1 MADLPSETWFIIVYL
16 TVMWVAAALSFAMAD
31 QQATSHDP
39 FRPDNAVM
47 LLVDYQTG
55 VLQGVQNRDPTVLKN
70 QIVALADTAKLYDLP
85 VVLTTADNEGP
96 LGPLL
101 PELQDRFPDV
111 EVIDRSV
118 VNAWEDPRVRDAVE
132 QTGRENLIIGGISM
146 EVCVTFPAVAAAND
160 GYNVQAVL
168 DATGAINELGRE
180 AALWRMQDAGV
191 TPTTYNG
198 IASELLH
205 DWANEEGNDQA
216 MQFMEHWAPYGYMVA
231 GHQNAKG

>member
-1 MADLPSETWFIIVYL
+1 
-16 TVMWVAAALSFAMAD
+16 MAD
-31 QQATSHDP
+31 QPSASEAS
-39 FRPDNAVM
+39 FRPDNAAM

-55 VLQGVQNRDPTVLKN
+55 VLQGVQTRDPTVLKN
-70 QIVALADTAKLYDLP
+70 QIVALAETAKLYDLP
-85 VVLTTADNEGP
+85 VILTTADKEGP

-101 PELQDRFPDV
+101 PELEELFPDV
-111 EVIDRSV
+111 AVIDRSV
-118 VNAWEDPRVRDAVE
+118 VNAWEDPRVREAVE
-132 QTGRENLIIGGISM
+132 ETGRKNLIISGISM
-146 EVCVTFPAVAAAND
+146 EVCVTFPAVSAAND

-180 AALWRMQDAGV
+180 AALWRMQDADV

-216 MQFMEHWAPYGYMVA
+216 MQFMQYWAPYGYMVA
-231 GHQNAKG
+231 GHQNAKE

>member
-1 MADLPSETWFIIVYL
+1 MANQPSTTDE
-16 TVMWVAAALSFAMAD
+16 S
-31 QQATSHDP
+31 
-39 FRPDNAVM
+39 FRPDNATM

-55 VLQGVQNRDPTVLKN
+55 VLQGIQTRDPTTLKN
-70 QIVALADTAKLYDLP
+70 QIVALAETAKLYDLP
-85 VVLTTADNEGP
+85 VVLTTADANGP

-101 PELQDRFPDV
+101 PELENLFPEV

-118 VNAWEDPRVRDAVE
+118 VNAWEDPRVREAVE
-132 QTGRENLIIGGISM
+132 ATGRDNLIIGGISM
-146 EVCVTFPAVAAAND
+146 EVCVTFPAVSAAKD

-168 DATGAINELGRE
+168 DATGAINDLGQE

-205 DWANEEGNDQA
+205 DWANEEGSDQA
-216 MQFMEHWAPYGYMVA
+216 VQFMDYWPPYDYMVTS
-231 GHQNAKG
+231 HQNATE

>member
-1 MADLPSETWFIIVYL
+1 MDSLSPSTMADKPSTTDE
-16 TVMWVAAALSFAMAD
+16 
-31 QQATSHDP
+31 P
-39 FRPDNAVM
+39 FRPDNAAM

-55 VLQGVQNRDPTVLKN
+55 VLQGIQTRDPTTLKN
-70 QIVALADTAKLYDLP
+70 QIVALAETAKLYDLP
-85 VVLTTADNEGP
+85 VILTTADNEGP

-101 PELQDRFPDV
+101 PELEELFPEV

-118 VNAWEDPRVRDAVE
+118 VNAWEDPRVREAVE
-132 QTGRENLIIGGISM
+132 ETGRENLIISGISM
-146 EVCVTFPAVAAAND
+146 EVCVTFPAVSASRD

-216 MQFMEHWAPYGYMVA
+216 MQFMKHWAPYGYMVES
-231 GHQNAKG
+231 HQNATQ